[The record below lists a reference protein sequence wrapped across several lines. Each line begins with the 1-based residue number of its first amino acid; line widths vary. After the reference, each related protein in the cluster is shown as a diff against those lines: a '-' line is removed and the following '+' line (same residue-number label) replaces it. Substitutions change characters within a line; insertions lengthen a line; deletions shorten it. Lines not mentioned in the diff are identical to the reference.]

1 MTGVLIIGAGAA
13 GAAAAWRLASQGIS
27 VTCLEQGGWQHP
39 ETSPADQ
46 PDWERRRLNDW
57 SPNPNRRA
65 GPADYP
71 VAHENSP
78 FNPLMVNA
86 VGGSTVM
93 WSALMP
99 RMHPSDFRMHS
110 QDGIGDDWP
119 ISYGDLAPYY
129 ALNERM
135 NGVAGQT
142 GNPAYPAE
150 IQHFLPPAPLLPGER
165 RLIGA
170 FERLGWAWWPAELA
184 LNTRPHGAGR
194 GTCVGC
200 GPCEIAC
207 PYRAKASADV
217 TYWPAALAAGARLIT
232 HARVAE
238 ITTNAQ
244 GQATGATWID
254 ATGTHRHLHAK
265 TVILA
270 ANGVGTPRLLLMNKL
285 ANRSG
290 LVGRRL
296 MLHPLARVTGTFV
309 ERIDGHRG
317 NAAGAI
323 ASHQFYESD
332 PTRGFLRGVKF
343 QIMRS
348 TGPAITALGAGGP
361 RLPWGRAHHSAF
373 AQTFGH
379 TLGVSICS
387 DDLPDPENRVTLSDA
402 TDSHGLPGAA
412 MHYQVSTNTRA
423 ALDFGIAR
431 ARDLMAEAG
440 ARNLHNIPL
449 LRDAGFHLMG
459 TARMGDDP
467 ETSVTN
473 VWGETHDV
481 PGLFVADGSLFV
493 TAAAVNP
500 THTIQAL
507 ALRQADYIAGRK

>member
-13 GAAAAWRLASQGIS
+13 GAAAAWRLASQGVS

-78 FNPLMVNA
+78 FSPLMVNA

-150 IQHFLPPAPLLPGER
+150 TQNFLPPAPLLPGER
-165 RLIGA
+165 HLIGA

-207 PYRAKASADV
+207 PHRAKASADV
-217 TYWPAALAAGARLIT
+217 TYWPAALAAGARLS
-232 HARVAE
+232 
-238 ITTNAQ
+238 
-244 GQATGATWID
+244 
-254 ATGTHRHLHAK
+254 
-265 TVILA
+265 LA
-270 ANGVGTPRLLLMNKL
+270 
-285 ANRSG
+285 
-290 LVGRRL
+290 
-296 MLHPLARVTGTFV
+296 
-309 ERIDGHRG
+309 
-317 NAAGAI
+317 
-323 ASHQFYESD
+323 
-332 PTRGFLRGVKF
+332 
-343 QIMRS
+343 
-348 TGPAITALGAGGP
+348 
-361 RLPWGRAHHSAF
+361 
-373 AQTFGH
+373 
-379 TLGVSICS
+379 
-387 DDLPDPENRVTLSDA
+387 
-402 TDSHGLPGAA
+402 
-412 MHYQVSTNTRA
+412 
-423 ALDFGIAR
+423 
-431 ARDLMAEAG
+431 
-440 ARNLHNIPL
+440 
-449 LRDAGFHLMG
+449 
-459 TARMGDDP
+459 
-467 ETSVTN
+467 
-473 VWGETHDV
+473 
-481 PGLFVADGSLFV
+481 
-493 TAAAVNP
+493 
-500 THTIQAL
+500 
-507 ALRQADYIAGRK
+507 

>member
-1 MTGVLIIGAGAA
+1 MTDVLIIGAGAA
-13 GAAAAWRLASQGIS
+13 GAAAAWRLASQGLS
-27 VTCLEQGGWQHP
+27 VTCLEQGGWQPP
-39 ETSPADQ
+39 ESSPADQ
-46 PDWERRRLNDW
+46 PDWERRRLTDW

-71 VAHENSP
+71 VAHDASP
-78 FNPLMVNA
+78 FRPLMVNA

-99 RMHPSDFRMHS
+99 RMHPSDFRMRS
-110 QDGIGDDWP
+110 LDGIGDDWP
-119 ISYGDLAPYY
+119 LSYADLAPYY
-129 ALNERM
+129 PLNERF
-135 NGVAGQT
+135 NGVAGLS

-150 IQHFLPPAPLLPGER
+150 EQHLLRPAPLLPGER
-165 RLIGA
+165 HIIGA

-184 LNTRPHGAGR
+184 LNTVPHGPGR
-194 GTCVGC
+194 GACVGC

-207 PYRAKASADV
+207 PHRAKASADV

-238 ITTNAQ
+238 ITTDSRGHAS
-244 GQATGATWID
+244 GAAWID
-254 ATGTHRHLHAK
+254 AHGITRHHPARR
-265 TVILA
+265 VILA
-270 ANGVGTPRLLLMNKL
+270 ANGVGTPRLLLLSRL

-296 MLHPLARVTGTFV
+296 MLHPLARVTGTFA

-332 PTRGFLRGVKF
+332 PTRGFLRGVKL
-343 QIMRS
+343 QIMRA

-361 RLPWGRAHHSAF
+361 RLPWGRAHHPAF
-373 AQTFGH
+373 AETFGH

-387 DDLPDPENRVTLSDA
+387 DDLPDPENRVTLSA
-402 TDSHGLPGAA
+402 TTDSTGLPGAA
-412 MHYQVSTNTRA
+412 MHYPVAPNTRA

-431 ARDLMAEAG
+431 ARDLIAEAG
-440 ARNLHNIPL
+440 AAGLHDIPL

-459 TARMGDDP
+459 TARMGSDP

-473 VWGETHDV
+473 PWGEAHDV

-507 ALRQADYIAGRK
+507 ALRQADHIAGRT

>member
-165 RLIGA
+165 RLA
-170 FERLGWAWWPAELA
+170 RELQVSRS
-184 LNTRPHGAGR
+184 T
-194 GTCVGC
+194 
-200 GPCEIAC
+200 
-207 PYRAKASADV
+207 ASA
-217 TYWPAALAAGARLIT
+217 
-232 HARVAE
+232 
-238 ITTNAQ
+238 
-244 GQATGATWID
+244 
-254 ATGTHRHLHAK
+254 
-265 TVILA
+265 
-270 ANGVGTPRLLLMNKL
+270 
-285 ANRSG
+285 
-290 LVGRRL
+290 
-296 MLHPLARVTGTFV
+296 
-309 ERIDGHRG
+309 
-317 NAAGAI
+317 
-323 ASHQFYESD
+323 
-332 PTRGFLRGVKF
+332 
-343 QIMRS
+343 
-348 TGPAITALGAGGP
+348 GPGGP
-361 RLPWGRAHHSAF
+361 PNSR
-373 AQTFGH
+373 
-379 TLGVSICS
+379 
-387 DDLPDPENRVTLSDA
+387 
-402 TDSHGLPGAA
+402 
-412 MHYQVSTNTRA
+412 
-423 ALDFGIAR
+423 
-431 ARDLMAEAG
+431 
-440 ARNLHNIPL
+440 
-449 LRDAGFHLMG
+449 
-459 TARMGDDP
+459 
-467 ETSVTN
+467 
-473 VWGETHDV
+473 
-481 PGLFVADGSLFV
+481 
-493 TAAAVNP
+493 
-500 THTIQAL
+500 
-507 ALRQADYIAGRK
+507 